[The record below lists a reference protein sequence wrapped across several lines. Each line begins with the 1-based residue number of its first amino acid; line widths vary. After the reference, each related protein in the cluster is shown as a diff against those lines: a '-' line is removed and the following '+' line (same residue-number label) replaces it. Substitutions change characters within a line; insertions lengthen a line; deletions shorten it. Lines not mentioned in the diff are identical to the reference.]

1 MGLFKNKDYAEIHI
15 KFDERKQDEEMI
27 KVEGTQK
34 GLAAS
39 IGALIQSMLEDG
51 FNREILEM
59 SILYALEES
68 KKNKKSKVKV
78 IKVDNEEKAKDIEK
92 LLNKIMED

>member
-15 KFDERKQDEEMI
+15 KFDERKKDEEMI
-27 KVEGTQK
+27 KVEGTQE

-51 FNREILEM
+51 FNRA
-59 SILYALEES
+59 ILYALEES